1 MFWKRDG
8 LSVVV
13 EPNGLMYIIVAVDVV
28 GGGVVAGGVDV
39 GGGVVVGR
47 VVVVEVVV
55 VDVEVTCVFVM
66 NGMFATSSESLSSS
80 GWTPT
85 LSSTVPLSVVV
96 MVTAELLSMKL
107 FEEL

>member
-1 MFWKRDG
+1 MFWNRDG

-28 GGGVVAGGVDV
+28 GGGVGGVDV
-39 GGGVVVGR
+39 GGGVVVVVVVVVGR
-47 VVVVEVVV
+47 VVVVV

-66 NGMFATSSESLSSS
+66 NGMFATSSESSTL
-80 GWTPT
+80 T
-85 LSSTVPLSVVV
+85 LSSPPLALSVVV
-96 MVTAELLSMKL
+96 TVTAELLSMKL